1 MLNLPAM
8 LIAASA
14 LVILFLGTVHLVFT
28 FRGPA
33 FHPRDPALKAA
44 MQADSPRI
52 SRATTMWRAGIGF
65 HASHSLGAM
74 MFGVIY
80 VYLALEGTGFLFHT
94 RFLLALGMVV
104 LLSYLVLAK
113 MFWFKVPFRG
123 IGLATLLFG
132 AGLAVHLAR

>member
-1 MLNLPAM
+1 MLNLPAL

-14 LVILFLGTVHLVFT
+14 LVILFLGTMHLVFT

-80 VYLALEGTGFLFHT
+80 AYLALEGTGFLFHT

-113 MFWFKVPFRG
+113 IFWFKVPFRG
-123 IGLATLLFG
+123 IGLATLLYG
-132 AGLAVHLAR
+132 AGLIVTLAA